1 MKELVKEICEEVA
14 SSRDNV
20 PNDYPEILMKLC
32 ESITELEFQHKVSK
46 TQIVT
51 LMSELL
57 KESSESVAQFR
68 DDQQQ

>member
-14 SSRDNV
+14 SRRDNV

-32 ESITELEFQHKVSK
+32 QRITDLEFQHKVSK

-51 LMSELL
+51 LMVDLL
-57 KESSESVAQFR
+57 KERSESVAQFR
-68 DDQQQ
+68 DDHQQ